1 MVVNVFP
8 SAFSKTSLNIW
19 NFTVHIML
27 KPGSE
32 NFEHY
37 FTSVWDECNCAVV
50 WAFFG
55 IAFLWDWNEN
65 WPFPVLFSK
74 FAGILTKLTDETII
88 IIIMSGLTAFLLL
101 CIFAFL
107 WLNLLAKIFLQTK
120 GKWRPWWGRTREFC
134 SVSLAFHGKRQL
146 DLYEQNQHSQDF
158 WFSQVCFFQ
167 LQLLEIFAWPAS
179 CPASKGADGAS
190 PAFFIFFRNPLLIW
204 RGCKESD
211 MTERLNWTES
221 NLKVPWTGPSR
232 GQGYW
237 FCALVCFFL
246 SQSLSR
252 FQQTVR
258 EVWLPLE
265 TEGSG
270 M

>member
-1 MVVNVFP
+1 
-8 SAFSKTSLNIW
+8 
-19 NFTVHIML
+19 ML

-88 IIIMSGLTAFLLL
+88 IIILSGLTAFLLL
-101 CIFAFL
+101 CIFAFH

-179 CPASKGADGAS
+179 CSASKGVMVL
-190 PAFFIFFRNPLLIW
+190 PQPFLFFSEFHFRYGEVAKSQTWLS
-204 RGCKESD
+204 G
-211 MTERLNWTES
+211 WTEL
-221 NLKVPWTGPSR
+221 NRIWKFR
-232 GQGYW
+232 E
-237 FCALVCFFL
+237 LVTAEVKAIDFVLWYAFSFL
-246 SQSLSR
+246 R
-252 FQQTVR
+252 A
-258 EVWLPLE
+258 
-265 TEGSG
+265 
-270 M
+270 